1 MNLVVKSKIAGL
13 ILALSIIF
21 FIGKQE
27 FESTYAVY
35 LFLIVMLSIGIPH
48 GSVDHLIAFIN
59 PKVRKFNNKFTFYI
73 IYLLLVALNVIF
85 WIIDPLIG
93 LTIFLL
99 ISCYHFGETQV
110 IGYNPTDNK
119 LLNFVIGA
127 NILLS
132 LFLNNI
138 TDLQQVLNEVFPQF
152 ASLGLSDFDEGFFLL
167 ISVAVLMISI
177 VNFEIKRKVLLY
189 AEITIL
195 YMIFFHTD
203 LLTSFAIYFGFC
215 HSLPMLMLEYQE
227 FKNDSFLK
235 FYLKTLPF
243 TILSIIFGFLL
254 YQFNNDLLT
263 DDNLIIFI
271 FIVISSLT
279 LPHVFIMNDFVKDK

>member
-1 MNLVVKSKIAGL
+1 MDAVVKSKVAGL

-21 FIGKQE
+21 FGL
-27 FESTYAVY
+27 ESSYSI
-35 LFLIVMLSIGIPH
+35 LIFLVVMLSIGIPH
-48 GSVDHLIAFIN
+48 GSVDHIIAFIN
-59 PKVRKFNNKFTFYI
+59 PNARKFDSKPIFYLVYLSLI
-73 IYLLLVALNVIF
+73 AINILIWWYSAYLGLLLF
-85 WIIDPLIG
+85 LI
-93 LTIFLL
+93 

-110 IGYNPTDNK
+110 LGYNSTDNK
-119 LLNFVIGA
+119 ILNFVIGA

-138 TDLQQVLNEVFPQF
+138 VELQEILDVIPEFSNLDL
-152 ASLGLSDFDEGFFLL
+152 SGFDSVFFLL
-167 ISVAVLMISI
+167 VSVAILMISI
-177 VNFEIKRKVLLY
+177 INFDIKRKVPLY

-203 LLTSFAIYFGFC
+203 LLTSFALYFGFC
-215 HSLPMLMLEYQE
+215 HSLPMLMLEFNE
-227 FKNDSFLK
+227 FKTDNFIK

-243 TILSIIFGFLL
+243 TLVSIIFGFLL

-263 DDNLIIFI
+263 NENLILFV

-279 LPHVFIMNDFVKDK
+279 LPHVFIMKDFVKDK

>member
-1 MNLVVKSKIAGL
+1 MDIVVKSKVLGL
-13 ILALSIIF
+13 ILALCIIF
-21 FIGKQE
+21 FGL
-27 FESTYAVY
+27 ESSYSIL

-48 GSVDHLIAFIN
+48 GSVDHIIAFIN
-59 PKVRKFNNKFTFYI
+59 PNARKFDSKLIFYTTYISLIVFNI
-73 IYLLLVALNVIF
+73 ILWVISPFLGLLVF
-85 WIIDPLIG
+85 LI
-93 LTIFLL
+93 

-119 LLNFVIGA
+119 ILNFVIGA

-138 TDLQQVLNEVFPQF
+138 VELQEILYIIPQF
-152 ASLGLSDFDEGFFLL
+152 ATLDLSAFDSVFFLL
-167 ISVAVLMISI
+167 ISVGILMLSI
-177 VNFEIKRKVLLY
+177 VNFDIKRKVPLY

-195 YMIFFHTD
+195 YMVFFHTD
-203 LLTSFAIYFGFC
+203 LLTSFALYFGFC
-215 HSLPMLMLEYQE
+215 HSLPMLMLEFKE
-227 FKNDSFLK
+227 FKTENFIK

-243 TILSIIFGFLL
+243 TILSIFFGFLL

-263 DDNLIIFI
+263 SDNLILFV

-279 LPHVFIMNDFVKDK
+279 LPHVFIMKDFVKDK

>member
-1 MNLVVKSKIAGL
+1 MDVVVKSKLAGL

-21 FIGKQE
+21 FGL
-27 FESTYAVY
+27 ESSYSIL

-48 GSVDHLIAFIN
+48 GSVDHIIAFIN
-59 PKVRKFNNKFTFYI
+59 PKARKFDSKFIFYTTYLSLI
-73 IYLLLVALNVIF
+73 IFNIIIWVLSPFLGLLVF
-85 WIIDPLIG
+85 LI
-93 LTIFLL
+93 

-119 LLNFVIGA
+119 ILNFVIGA

-138 TDLQQVLNEVFPQF
+138 VELQEILYIIPQF
-152 ASLGLSDFDEGFFLL
+152 ATLDLSAFDSVFFLL
-167 ISVAVLMISI
+167 ISVGILMLSI
-177 VNFEIKRKVLLY
+177 VNFDIKRKVPLY

-195 YMIFFHTD
+195 YMVFFHTD
-203 LLTSFAIYFGFC
+203 LLTSFALYFGFC
-215 HSLPMLMLEYQE
+215 HSLPMLMLEFKE
-227 FKNDSFLK
+227 FKTENFIK

-243 TILSIIFGFLL
+243 TILSIFFGFLL

-263 DDNLIIFI
+263 SDNLILFV

-279 LPHVFIMNDFVKDK
+279 LPHVFIMKDFVKDK

>member
-1 MNLVVKSKIAGL
+1 MNVVVKSKLAGL
-13 ILALSIIF
+13 ILAFAIIF
-21 FIGKQE
+21 FGL
-27 FESTYAVY
+27 ESSYSIL

-48 GSVDHLIAFIN
+48 GSVDHIIAFIN
-59 PKVRKFNNKFTFYI
+59 PEARKFNSKLIFYTT
-73 IYLLLVALNVIF
+73 YLSLIVFNIALWVISPFLGLLVF
-85 WIIDPLIG
+85 LI
-93 LTIFLL
+93 

-110 IGYNPTDNK
+110 IGYNSTDNK
-119 LLNFVIGA
+119 LLNFVVGA

-138 TDLQQVLNEVFPQF
+138 VELQEILYIIPEFVNLDLS
-152 ASLGLSDFDEGFFLL
+152 AFDSVFFLL
-167 ISVAVLMISI
+167 ISVAILMLSI

-195 YMIFFHTD
+195 YMVFFHTD
-203 LLTSFAIYFGFC
+203 LLTSFALYFGFC
-215 HSLPMLMLEYQE
+215 HSLPMLMLEFEE
-227 FKNDSFLK
+227 FKNDNFIK

-263 DDNLIIFI
+263 SDNLILFVFI
-271 FIVISSLT
+271 IISSLT
-279 LPHVFIMNDFVKDK
+279 LPHVFIMKDFVKDK

>member
-13 ILALSIIF
+13 ILALAIIF
-21 FIGKQE
+21 FGLENSYSIL
-27 FESTYAVY
+27 
-35 LFLIVMLSIGIPH
+35 LFLVVMLSIGIPH
-48 GSVDHLIAFIN
+48 GSVDHIIAFIN
-59 PKVRKFNNKFTFYI
+59 PKARKFDSKLLFYV
-73 IYLLLVALNVIF
+73 IYLSLIGINILLWIISPFLGLLV
-85 WIIDPLIG
+85 
-93 LTIFLL
+93 FLL

-110 IGYNPTDNK
+110 IGYNSTDNK

-138 TDLQQVLNEVFPQF
+138 KELQEILYIIPQF
-152 ASLGLSDFDEGFFLL
+152 SAFDLSNFDNVFFLL
-167 ISVAVLMISI
+167 ISVAVLMTSI
-177 VNFEIKRKVLLY
+177 VNFDIKRKVPLY

-195 YMIFFHTD
+195 YMIFYHTD
-203 LLTSFAIYFGFC
+203 LLTSFALYFGFC
-215 HSLPMLMLEYQE
+215 HSLPMLMLEFKE
-227 FKNDSFLK
+227 FKTDNFIK
-235 FYLKTLPF
+235 FYIKTLPF

-263 DDNLIIFI
+263 SDNLILFV

-279 LPHVFIMNDFVKDK
+279 LPHVFIMKDFVKDK

>member
-1 MNLVVKSKIAGL
+1 
-13 ILALSIIF
+13 
-21 FIGKQE
+21 
-27 FESTYAVY
+27 
-35 LFLIVMLSIGIPH
+35 MLSVGIPH
-48 GSVDHLIAFIN
+48 GSVDHIIAFIN
-59 PKVRKFNNKFTFYI
+59 PKARKFNNKFVFYLT
-73 IYLLLVALNVIF
+73 YLSLIFFNVIL
-85 WIIDPLIG
+85 WIMSPFLGLFLFLI
-93 LTIFLL
+93 

-110 IGYNPTDNK
+110 IGYNSTENK

-138 TDLQQVLNEVFPQF
+138 VELQEILYIIPEFSNLDLSYLDSV
-152 ASLGLSDFDEGFFLL
+152 FFLL
-167 ISVAVLMISI
+167 ISVAVLMLSI
-177 VNFEIKRKVLLY
+177 LNFDIKRKVPLY

-203 LLTSFAIYFGFC
+203 LLTSFALYFGFC
-215 HSLPMLMLEYQE
+215 HSLPMLMLEFKE
-227 FKNDSFLK
+227 FKNDNFIR

-254 YQFNNDLLT
+254 YQYNNDLLT
-263 DDNLIIFI
+263 SDNLILFV

-279 LPHVFIMNDFVKDK
+279 VPHVFIMKDFVKDK

>member
-13 ILALSIIF
+13 ILALAIIF
-21 FIGKQE
+21 FGLENSYSIL
-27 FESTYAVY
+27 
-35 LFLIVMLSIGIPH
+35 LFLVVMLSIGIPH
-48 GSVDHLIAFIN
+48 GSVDHIIAFIN
-59 PKVRKFNNKFTFYI
+59 PKARKFDSKLLFYI
-73 IYLLLVALNVIF
+73 IYLSLIGINILL
-85 WIIDPLIG
+85 WIISPLLG
-93 LTIFLL
+93 LIVFLI

-110 IGYNPTDNK
+110 IGYNSTENK

-138 TDLQQVLNEVFPQF
+138 LELQKILDVIPQF
-152 ASLGLSDFDEGFFLL
+152 SNLDLSAYDSVFFLL
-167 ISVAVLMISI
+167 ISVVILMISI
-177 VNFEIKRKVLLY
+177 VNFDIKRKVPLY

-203 LLTSFAIYFGFC
+203 LLTSFALYFGFC
-215 HSLPMLMLEYQE
+215 HSLPMLMLEFKE
-227 FKNDSFLK
+227 FKTENFIK

-254 YQFNNDLLT
+254 YEFNNDLLT
-263 DDNLIIFI
+263 DNNLILFV

>member
-1 MNLVVKSKIAGL
+1 MSVIVKSKLAGL
-13 ILALSIIF
+13 ILAIAIIF
-21 FIGKQE
+21 FGSGETDSIL
-27 FESTYAVY
+27 
-35 LFLIVMLSIGIPH
+35 LFLIIMLSIGIPH
-48 GSVDHLIAFIN
+48 GSVDHIIAFIN
-59 PKVRKFNNKFTFYI
+59 PKARKFNNKFTFYI
-73 IYLLLVALNVIF
+73 IYLFLIALNILF
-85 WIIDPLIG
+85 WIIDPRLG

-110 IGYNPTDNK
+110 IGYNKTNNK

-138 TDLQQVLNEVFPQF
+138 VELQEILYVIPQF
-152 ASLGLSDFDEGFFLL
+152 ANLDLSAFDEVFFLL
-167 ISVAVLMISI
+167 VSVVILMLSI
-177 VNFEIKRKVLLY
+177 VNFDIKRKVPLY

-203 LLTSFAIYFGFC
+203 LLTSFALYFGFC

-227 FKNDSFLK
+227 FKKDTFLK

-243 TILSIIFGFLL
+243 TILSIILGFLL

-263 DDNLIIFI
+263 DSNLIVFV

>member
-1 MNLVVKSKIAGL
+1 MVVVVISKIAGL

-21 FIGKQE
+21 FGLENSYSIL
-27 FESTYAVY
+27 
-35 LFLIVMLSIGIPH
+35 LFIIVMLSIGIPH

-59 PKVRKFNNKFTFYI
+59 PKARKFDNKFIFYI
-73 IYLLLVALNVIF
+73 IYLSLIIFNIILWVISPF
-85 WIIDPLIG
+85 LGLSVFLI
-93 LTIFLL
+93 

-110 IGYNPTDNK
+110 IGYNSTDNK
-119 LLNFVIGA
+119 ILNFVIGA

-138 TDLQQVLNEVFPQF
+138 VELQEILYIIPQF
-152 ASLGLSDFDEGFFLL
+152 ATLDLSAFDSVFFLL
-167 ISVAVLMISI
+167 VSVGILMLSI
-177 VNFEIKRKVLLY
+177 VNFKIKRKVPLY

-195 YMIFFHTD
+195 YMVFFHTD
-203 LLTSFAIYFGFC
+203 LLTSFALYFGFC
-215 HSLPMLMLEYQE
+215 HSLPMLMLEFKE
-227 FKNDSFLK
+227 FKTESFIK
-235 FYLKTLPF
+235 FYLQTLPF

-263 DDNLIIFI
+263 SDNLILFV

-279 LPHVFIMNDFVKDK
+279 LPHVFIMKDFVKDK

>member
-1 MNLVVKSKIAGL
+1 MNVIVKSKLAGL
-13 ILALSIIF
+13 ILAFAIIF
-21 FIGKQE
+21 FGL
-27 FESTYAVY
+27 ESSYSIL

-48 GSVDHLIAFIN
+48 GSVDHIIAFIN
-59 PKVRKFNNKFTFYI
+59 PEARKFNSKLIFYI
-73 IYLLLVALNVIF
+73 TYLSLIVFNIALWVISPFLGLLVF
-85 WIIDPLIG
+85 LI
-93 LTIFLL
+93 

-119 LLNFVIGA
+119 LLNFVVGA

-138 TDLQQVLNEVFPQF
+138 AELQEILYILPQF
-152 ASLGLSDFDEGFFLL
+152 ASLDLTEFDSVFFLL
-167 ISVAVLMISI
+167 ISVAVLMLSI
-177 VNFEIKRKVLLY
+177 VNFEIKRKVTLY

-195 YMIFFHTD
+195 YMVFFHTD
-203 LLTSFAIYFGFC
+203 LLTSFALYFGFC
-215 HSLPMLMLEYQE
+215 HSLPMLMLEFKE
-227 FKNDSFLK
+227 FKTDSFVR

-263 DDNLIIFI
+263 SDNLILFVFI
-271 FIVISSLT
+271 IISSLT
-279 LPHVFIMNDFVKDK
+279 LPHVFIMKDFVKDK